1 MPAIKV
7 LVAEDDPLHASRIEM
22 LLEEMGYEVI
32 GPFAAET
39 DILRMF
45 RATHP
50 DLVVLDIQLKG
61 GGDGIDIASRIRDIK
76 ATPTIF
82 VTSFEDT
89 ETIKRALEA
98 DPYAYIVKPVEKG
111 SLQASIELAIH
122 KFSQEKNQEKNTGAE
137 RNPFQGWANDVL
149 IQDSFFVKAGDKLVK
164 LPLDEILWIEVAE
177 ERYCDILTL
186 GRRYHLRTSLSSLE
200 QKLDPSYFFRI
211 HRTCIVNLRKIESI
225 NEADMT
231 ISIDGQEV
239 PLGKAFKT
247 DLLKRLKKLL

>member
-82 VTSFEDT
+82 VTSFEDA

-122 KFSQEKNQEKNTGAE
+122 KFSQEKNVQPETK
-137 RNPFQGWANDVL
+137 PFPGWGNDVL

-177 ERYCDILTL
+177 ERYCDIVTL

-211 HRTCIVNLRKIESI
+211 HRTCIINLRKIESI

-231 ISIDGQEV
+231 ISINGQEV
-239 PLGKAFKT
+239 PLGKAFKP
-247 DLLKRLKKLL
+247 DLLKRLKKLQ